1 MTMRTLVAFM
11 LSAGLSMAAFAEE
24 PSAEAEQ
31 AAKTA
36 KQSAGEFDPQTYTCG
51 HFMGD
56 LEKEGSELM
65 GVALIWM
72 HGYQSAAH
80 GTDAI
85 GALNEAA
92 VSAIAQEVA
101 EYCTEASG
109 ETFSRVAH
117 QIASEE

>member
-11 LSAGLSMAAFAEE
+11 LSAGLSMAAFAED
-24 PSAEAEQ
+24 PSEEAQQ

-36 KQSAGEFDPQTYTCG
+36 KQSAGDFDPQTYTCA
-51 HFMGD
+51 HFTGD
-56 LEKEGSELM
+56 LEKDGSELM

-80 GTDAI
+80 GTDAV
-85 GALNEAA
+85 GALNEAS

-101 EYCTEASG
+101 EYCAEAPS
-109 ETFSRVAH
+109 ETFSRVAY